1 MITSLRRHK
10 QKKWTNI
17 QRKWINMFTY
27 FLCLCPL
34 RLVIM
39 LNFNISKVAYCIS
52 NCRCRE
58 LLILKEC
65 INFFKTIDREKN
77 KLFSIVGSWE
87 VAIKRSST
95 VLHEIIYNVHMHF
108 LRGLRDL
115 ETRNIL
121 ITFVALE
128 SPEIAEFA
136 CR

>member
-10 QKKWTNI
+10 QKKWTNV
-17 QRKWINMFTY
+17 QRKWINRFIH

-34 RLVIM
+34 RLVIP
-39 LNFNISKVAYCIS
+39 NFNISKVDYCIA
-52 NCRCRE
+52 NCRGRE
-58 LLILKEC
+58 LVIVKEC
-65 INFFKTIDREKN
+65 INFFMTIDWEKN

-87 VAIKRSST
+87 VAIKRSSP
-95 VLHEIIYNVHMHF
+95 VLHKMIYNVHMHF

-128 SPEIAEFA
+128 SPELAAFA
-136 CR
+136 CT